1 MSEAKSKQ
9 AWELAWEK
17 EFAGLA
23 ADHAHGQLSEARQ
36 WERAGFKYGYL
47 AAIKDKEVAT

>member
-1 MSEAKSKQ
+1 MTEAKPKQ

-17 EFAGLA
+17 EFPSLA
-23 ADHAHGQLSEARQ
+23 ATRAQCGSLSDARE

-47 AAIKDKEVAT
+47 AALAEKAT

>member
-1 MSEAKSKQ
+1 MTEPKEKQ

-17 EFAGLA
+17 EFACLV
-23 ADHAHGQLSEARQ
+23 ADYERGQLREARQ